1 MLDKIKRRTKNS
13 VRRETI
19 KQEQVTQLQDFESKL
34 KEEAMFQPAK
44 RTTENNLSEL
54 LVEPKKKK
62 LVVPDRATQLAKLKQ
77 LKEGKTEHL
86 SEKNIKQEE
95 E

>member
-1 MLDKIKRRTKNS
+1 MFEKIQRRTKNS

-19 KQEQVTQLQDFESKL
+19 KQEEVTKLQDFESKL
-34 KEEAMFQPAK
+34 KEEVRSQPAK
-44 RTTENNLSEL
+44 RPTENNLSDL

-62 LVVPDRATQLAKLKQ
+62 LVVPDRATQLAKFKQ